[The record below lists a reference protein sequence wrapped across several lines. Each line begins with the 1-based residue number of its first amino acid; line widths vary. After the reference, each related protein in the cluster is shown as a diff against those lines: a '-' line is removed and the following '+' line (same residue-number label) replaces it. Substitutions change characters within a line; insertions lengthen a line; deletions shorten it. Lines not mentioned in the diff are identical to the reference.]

1 MGAHHPDLQPALDFA
16 APVSAYTLHRADVQ
30 AEVAQEQQ
38 RTDALM
44 WKVLAALEQA
54 GPAGVTNVELV
65 RIGGMNAAGRVS
77 DLRCKHGHTILAERI
92 TGGLFRYTLIGGP
105 E

>member
-1 MGAHHPDLQPALDFA
+1 MTQPSLFNI
-16 APVSAYTLHRADVQ
+16 PPTVYHLHRAEVQ
-30 AEVAQEQQ
+30 IELAQEQQ

-44 WKVLAALEQA
+44 WRVLEALQRA

-77 DLRCKHGHTILAERI
+77 DLRCKHGKDILAERI
-92 TGGLFRYTLIGGP
+92 SGGLWRYTYIGGP
-105 E
+105 DA

>member
-1 MGAHHPDLQPALDFA
+1 VTQPSLFNI
-16 APVSAYTLHRADVQ
+16 PPTVYHLHRAEAQ
-30 AEVAQEQQ
+30 AETQ

-54 GPAGVTNVELV
+54 GPDGVTNVELV

-77 DLRCKHGHTILAERI
+77 DLRCKYDKHILAERI
-92 TGGLFRYTLIGGP
+92 TGGLFRYTLIGGDDA
-105 E
+105 

>member
-1 MGAHHPDLQPALDFA
+1 MTQLSLLD
-16 APVSAYTLHRADVQ
+16 APQTVYTAHRADV
-30 AEVAQEQQ
+30 AREVAQEQQ

-44 WKVLAALEQA
+44 WRVLEALQRA

-77 DLRCKHGHTILAERI
+77 DLRVKHHHDIHAERI
-92 TGGLFRYTLIGGP
+92 TGGLWRYTLIGGRDD
-105 E
+105 